1 MTKQI
6 ESTDKGRRKF
16 VTGAAVAG
24 LTLAPGVQLINV
36 ANAQNNQPASDK
48 VRWGMLIDTN
58 KCGNGCNKCVEACD
72 EEFGLTPTKETM
84 SNPEQQ
90 THYIRKVDI
99 VNKQTKREVSLPLMC
114 QHCEKPPCVDV
125 CPTGA
130 SMKRPDGIVKVDMHR
145 CIGCRFCMMACP
157 YKARSF
163 VHEEITNQK
172 EYAPRGKGCVE
183 SCNLCSHRIDAKGD
197 KAVPACVEK
206 CPTKGGEKAMI
217 FGDLKDENS
226 TIYKTLKK
234 HSSTQLRA
242 DLGLNT
248 GVRYRGL

>member
-1 MTKQI
+1 MNNQT
-6 ESTDKGRRKF
+6 ETTDKGRRKF
-16 VTGAAVAG
+16 VAGATVAG
-24 LTLAPGVQLINV
+24 LSLASGVQLISV
-36 ANAQNNQPASDK
+36 ANAAANNQAASST
-48 VRWGMLIDTN
+48 VRWGLLIDTN
-58 KCGNGCNKCVEACD
+58 KCAKGCNKCVEACD
-72 EEFGLTPTKETM
+72 KEFGLTPEKDSK

-90 THYIRKVDI
+90 THYIRKVDL
-99 VNKQTKREVSLPLMC
+99 VNKETKRSVSLPIMC

-130 SMKRPDGIVKVDMHR
+130 SMKRADGIVKVDMHR
-145 CIGCRFCMMACP
+145 CIGCRFCMLACP

-172 EYAPRGKGCVE
+172 PYAPRGKGTVE
-183 SCNLCSHRIDAKGD
+183 SCNLCSHRIDQDGAK
-197 KAVPACVEK
+197 ATPACVEG
-206 CPTKGGEKAMI
+206 CASKAMI

-226 TIYKTLKK
+226 TIAKTLKK

-242 DLGLNT
+242 DLSLNT